1 MRRSSRL
8 RVALVPAVAL
18 ALAAAPQSHAAQLMR
33 GGYMASQTTTP
44 AADTAPDGLAP
55 SSFALSGADPGLT
68 IDFTPRGGGSVL
80 LDDLG
85 LGGLDMPRLRLN
97 FSGAPAE
104 SSRIGLLPGTPD
116 PNPPPGSTVTDGGT
130 LALGGA
136 LEWSSFSI
144 GGSLSRTSLMGT
156 ETDMMG
162 ASVGYGSLTTSLSF
176 GEQPRSGAPN
186 RDFWLLSTDLLAL
199 PWLSLEGAFAVESAP
214 EEEPSTVGRL
224 GVRLHF

>member
-1 MRRSSRL
+1 MRRSTRL
-8 RVALVPAVAL
+8 CLVLSSVAGL
-18 ALAAAPQSHAAQLMR
+18 ALAAVPQSRAAQLMR
-33 GGYMASQTTTP
+33 GGYMAGQTTAP
-44 AADTAPDGLAP
+44 LADSSADGLAP
-55 SSFALSGADPGLT
+55 SSFALSDDDPGLT

-85 LGGLDMPRLRLN
+85 LGSLEMPRLRLN
-97 FSGAPAE
+97 FSSASAD
-104 SSRIGLLPGTPD
+104 SRRISLLPGAPD
-116 PNPPPGSTVTDGGT
+116 TTQPPGSTIGDGGT

-144 GGSLSRTSLMGT
+144 GGTLSRTSLMGT

-162 ASVGYGSLTTSLSF
+162 ASVGYGSLTASLSF
-176 GEQPRSGAPN
+176 GEQSRNAASS

-199 PWLSLEGAFAVESAP
+199 PWLSLEGDFAVESAP
-214 EEEPSTVGRL
+214 QAEPSTVGRL